1 MLEILLFKN
10 LFPKNSSTLSATSLF
25 NIFLE
30 SYCVRKTHPIFKSTF
45 VIRCDHL
52 DKIKAIAYLERKMI
66 KHVIADSLES
76 YIENYERSNGPI
88 QLPKA

>member
-1 MLEILLFKN
+1 MSKKSFKTSFDDLLGHGK
-10 LFPKNSSTLSATSLF
+10 A
-25 NIFLE
+25 E
-30 SYCVRKTHPIFKSTF
+30 SVESKTKHKYQETKSTF

>member
-1 MLEILLFKN
+1 MSKKSFKTSFDDLLSHGK
-10 LFPKNSSTLSATSLF
+10 A
-25 NIFLE
+25 E
-30 SYCVRKTHPIFKSTF
+30 SVESKTKHKYQENKSTF

-66 KHVIADSLES
+66 KHVIADSLEA

>member
-1 MLEILLFKN
+1 MSKKSFKTSFDDLLGHGK
-10 LFPKNSSTLSATSLF
+10 A
-25 NIFLE
+25 E
-30 SYCVRKTHPIFKSTF
+30 SVESKTKHKYQETKSTF

-66 KHVIADSLES
+66 KHSLES